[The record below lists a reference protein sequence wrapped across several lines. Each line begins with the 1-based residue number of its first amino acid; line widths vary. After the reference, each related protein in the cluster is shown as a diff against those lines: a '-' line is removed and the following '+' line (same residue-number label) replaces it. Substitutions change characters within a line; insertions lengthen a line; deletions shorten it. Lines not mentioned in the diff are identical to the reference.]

1 MKKIVLLF
9 LFLATLFSIRVYAQN
24 QVVITDLSSSVVNGT
39 TISINSTD
47 LHTGMM
53 DIYLRVKNNTEQE
66 LNLYVRRIM
75 NTEVDSSANS
85 FCFGVL
91 CYGEATDTSTTAVLL
106 LPGHDT
112 TFSGDYLPNL
122 HTGLTSITYEFF
134 DNRTGALPVAA
145 QVTVNYNLS
154 LVGIAAE
161 QKAFEVSAAYPNP
174 ASVSTSF
181 EYSIPSGSEGKIV
194 LRNLIGNIVREVV
207 FEKPEGRIVI
217 NTNEL
222 TDGLYF
228 YSVLLNNKV
237 EVTRK
242 LVVRH

>member
-1 MKKIVLLF
+1 MKKVILF
-9 LFLATLFSIRVYAQN
+9 ALFFAAFISARVYAQN
-24 QVVITDLSSSVVNGT
+24 EIVISDLSNTVVNGT
-39 TISINSTD
+39 TISLNATD
-47 LHTGMM
+47 LHTAMM
-53 DIYLRVKNNTEQE
+53 DVYLRVKNNTEQE
-66 LNLYVRRIM
+66 LNLYVRRIV
-75 NTEVDSSANS
+75 NSEVDSSSNS

-122 HTGLTSITYEFF
+122 HTGVTSITYEFF
-134 DNRTGALPVAA
+134 DNRTGAAPVVA
-145 QVTVNYNLS
+145 QVTVNYKLS
-154 LVGIAAE
+154 VVGIGNE

-174 ASVSTSF
+174 ASVSTAF
-181 EYSIPSGSEGKIV
+181 EYSIPAGSDGKIV

-207 FEKPEGRIVI
+207 FEKPEGRVVI

-222 TDGLYF
+222 KDGLYF

-237 EVTRK
+237 EITRK